1 MVNLISS
8 IVFFITFLF
17 NYASSASELTRSDE
31 KYFFEMNGERYL
43 MVHKFIC
50 DMMWI
55 CFTNKK
61 STYQDN
67 YMACTRLM

>member
-31 KYFFEMNGERYL
+31 KYFFEMNGETLSDGSQVYMRYD
-43 MVHKFIC
+43 V
-50 DMMWI
+50 DM
-55 CFTNKK
+55 FYEQKK
-61 STYQDN
+61 HISG
-67 YMACTRLM
+67 TRLM